1 MNIGFLK
8 ILRTYAGWNQP
19 NFQKRMKEKLINLGV
34 PSHSVRIVSYDINE
48 LADVCNTLRKNDLL
62 VLNTQHSKTEL
73 IQLIDALSGN

>member
-1 MNIGFLK
+1 
-8 ILRTYAGWNQP
+8 
-19 NFQKRMKEKLINLGV
+19 MKEKLINLGV

-48 LADVCNTLRKNDLL
+48 LADECNTLRKNDLL